1 MARDRKNI
9 EFDPSIEEKEKSFSL
24 RDLVN
29 GNVLTRKAVM
39 KQSRFILLL
48 VFIAFISIA
57 NRNHSEKTVIRLNR
71 LQHDV
76 KELRSKSITISSDLV
91 RISRQSE
98 VVRLVKRYELDL
110 EENLDP
116 PKKLIREKEKGEP
129 EQNEVKRSSRGKAE

>member
-1 MARDRKNI
+1 MAREKRNI
-9 EFDPSIEEKEKSFSL
+9 EFDPTIEQKERNFSF
-24 RDLVN
+24 RDLLD
-29 GNVLTRKAVM
+29 GNVLTRKSVL

-48 VFIAFISIA
+48 VLMAFILIA
-57 NRNHSEKTVIRLNR
+57 NRNHAEKTVIRLNR

-98 VVRLVKRYELDL
+98 VVRLVNRYELGL

-116 PKKLIREKEKGEP
+116 PKKLLTSKEGKRNKVKGE
-129 EQNEVKRSSRGKAE
+129 SR